1 MERMNHFAQG
11 TEAAAGDDP
20 ARQLL
25 DAVRTSG
32 PTALAELLGDQG
44 FLLVELATQPSGL
57 FSPASGS
64 SSQYSDVLRRLHEQR
79 AAMDALEMRCI
90 VALADAFREEDRATA
105 DADAAQEPDAVEA
118 LEETERRAERAAIR
132 DVSMRTR
139 RSPALAGRTLS
150 SARRLVESMPV
161 MLRAVAKGQLSE
173 GAARSTAAS
182 VAALTPARREQV
194 DALLGDRLAPLDG
207 CGTEQ
212 WRGEVAAAIA
222 ESDPEGEA
230 RRHAH
235 ARQGRSVSVRRGEHG
250 MAVVSARLPAMDAM
264 KIRKRLSLEAE
275 RLRAS
280 GDRRGHQQI
289 QADSFVASL
298 LGLEDGIDR
307 TDLDL
312 GVIITDRALLNPGCG
327 DLAQIEGYGPITAE
341 AVRAEVEDGLRAL
354 THGAEES
361 LGTDTAAAKLALRR
375 LYTHP
380 TTGELVAV
388 ESIGRVFPKALAR
401 FIRWRDMT
409 CRGPFCNAPI
419 RHADHIKPHAAG
431 GHTCLDN
438 GQGLCAFCNDK
449 EEQTAA
455 VEREPDSSG
464 HRVTWT
470 SRTGATRGT
479 GPVALTSPLVE
490 AATVD
495 RTAGPAAEPA
505 TSPTTPPAAERAPD
519 HAADQGHDQADDGD
533 PPHVADPP
541 GQHDL
546 PHGDDPHGV
555 DEQLPR
561 DST

>member
-1 MERMNHFAQG
+1 MNHFAQG

-57 FSPASGS
+57 FSPAPGS

-470 SRTGATRGT
+470 SRTGATRET
-479 GPVALTSPLVE
+479 GPVALTSPQVE

-495 RTAGPAAEPA
+495 RTA
-505 TSPTTPPAAERAPD
+505 
-519 HAADQGHDQADDGD
+519 
-533 PPHVADPP
+533 
-541 GQHDL
+541 
-546 PHGDDPHGV
+546 
-555 DEQLPR
+555 
-561 DST
+561 